1 MFWSKTQQPRKEAQ
15 PAARAQLAISLE
27 PRMLFDGAVAATVAD
42 AAASSAPPPTDTAH
56 SPAADD
62 SAQQASDTTMPPA
75 ATSDQRQ
82 EVVFIDGKV
91 ENQQQLIAGLKPGT
105 EVVVLDSS
113 QDGLQQI
120 ADHLNGRHGID
131 AIHVFSHGEAGK
143 VKLGTLWLGNG
154 NLEGKSE
161 LLAAIGQALTADGDI
176 LLYGCDT
183 GAGSNGATFVQSL
196 AELTMADVA
205 ASNNVTGAASQGGDW
220 QLEVHQGSFE
230 TTVLQASSYEGVLAT
245 IVTESFNTDPTG
257 GAAGALGVTVSW
269 GGKSFDLSGNNGGD
283 LVGMRYQRLSS
294 DEFFAGT
301 LALESSAFNP
311 ASPETFKISPVGGPI
326 AFYGLEVNNSFG
338 VEPITVAGYLNGT
351 LVSSQSVSTG
361 QSVTLDFNG
370 IVVDEV
376 RMIANHF
383 AAFIDNFRFSTELP
397 LAINNATYN
406 ASTGVL
412 SVTGTSMVAGDTIDV
427 SKLTITGQGGS
438 YTLTSANVTASSATA
453 FSITLNAADQLA
465 INGVLNKNG
474 TSAVDAT
481 TFNLSAAANWNVTTA
496 SGADLTGN
504 GIIASNVIA
513 PTITSASYDATTH
526 VLTVTGA
533 NLVKI
538 IGATNDITASKLTI
552 TGEGG
557 ATYTLATSSNVEILS
572 GTSFAITLTGADRA
586 AVESLFNK
594 NGAASTGGASYNLA
608 AADDWNS
615 VITGGNIADLT
626 NVITV
631 ANVPVPVI
639 NSSTYDAATGTL
651 TVSGS
656 GFTQLSGASN
666 DIIASKFTVTGQT
679 GATWTLT
686 DTANVEITSSTSF
699 TLTLSATDRSALQVL
714 LNRNGTSSSG
724 GTTYNLSA
732 MEDWLAGAA
741 SAMVIADLTG
751 NGITVSNANSAPVAT
766 GDSYTLSED
775 NPLAAGSGASVLQND
790 TDANGNPLSA
800 MLVTG
805 PTNGTLTFNSNG
817 TFTYTPN
824 ANYHGSDSFTYRAN
838 DGQANSNI
846 ATVTLTITPSND
858 APTILNPIANQNAS
872 EDAPFNFQFAA
883 NTFVDADVGDSLSY
897 TAQLAGGGDLPGW
910 LSFNGATRTFSGTPV
925 NGDVGTLSIEVI
937 ANDGN
942 GGSVTDTFNIVV
954 ANTNDAPVV
963 TPSGGTSAFTEG
975 GSSVVIDAGL
985 TLSDIDNAT
994 LASASVA
1001 ITGNFASGQ
1010 DVLAFFNDGSSM
1022 GNISASYTAG
1032 SGVLTLTSAGGTATL
1047 AQWQAALRS
1056 VTYSNAS
1063 DAPSPAQRTISFRVN
1078 DGNADSNAASKLLN
1092 VTAVNDAPQISAP
1105 ATLPVTEDQAGAL
1118 TGISFSDADAAAS
1131 SVVATFSVPSGS
1143 LAATSGGGVT
1153 VGGSGSG
1160 SLTLIGSVDNINA
1173 FIAGGNLSFTTAAN
1187 ASSDVTLT
1195 VAINDGGNTGSGGAQ
1210 TDSQTITLQVTAV
1223 NDAPQITAPVSISVT
1238 EDISTALTGISF
1250 ADVDAGGSSLTATFS
1265 VGSGSL
1271 LASDGGGVLVTGSG
1285 SGSLT
1290 LSGSLADL
1298 NAFIAAGQLSFQTA
1312 ANATANVVL
1321 SVSINDGG
1329 NTGNGVALSDSTT
1342 LTLAVTAVNDAPVN
1356 SLPAAQSVDQ
1366 NATLVFSSG
1375 NNNLISIS
1383 DVDAGAG
1390 ILRVTLSASNGLL
1403 SLADTSGLIFSVG
1416 SGTSDAAMTFEG
1428 TLADINAALNGMSFS
1443 PTAGYSGAASL
1454 QISTSDLGLSGSG
1467 SAQLD
1472 SDSLAITVQPINPTI
1487 TSVNVTSADG
1497 SYKVGDIVTVTVAF
1511 DQYVTVDTTGGSP
1524 TLLLE
1529 TGAIDRQASYL
1540 SGSGSNTLSFTY
1552 TVQAGDVSADLNY
1565 QSSAALALNGAT
1577 IRSAA
1582 SLDAQLTLPSM
1593 TGPNSIAGQHAVAID
1608 GITPT
1613 ITSVAVPNN
1622 GTYVAGQH
1630 LDFTVNLSENVTVNT
1645 SNGTPRIA
1653 VTLDTGG
1660 TVYAEYVSGSGS
1672 SALVFRLTVA
1682 SGQIDSNG
1690 ISIGSS
1696 IDANGGILRDAAGND
1711 SVTSLNAV
1719 GITSGVLID
1728 AAAPQVNAISLDAI
1742 SPTNA
1747 SSVTFTVTFSENVSG
1762 VGLGDFSLLTTGSA
1776 NGNLV
1781 LLEQL
1786 SANTYRITV
1795 DSVSGLGNL
1804 GLALAANGSG
1814 IVDANNNALA
1824 VSFST
1829 PGYAV
1834 GTPTLPPSGEPQL
1847 MAYPAVT
1854 APPPTT
1860 PLPPVSEPGMGGSDF
1875 TSPLLPPPLFEVRTI
1890 GGDLPPLGTIFLG
1903 DGSSAPSFI
1912 AQVFGSS
1919 DTGLGGTSGFLGF
1932 GGGDGGVFG
1941 SSTLAGIFSKDVPGV
1956 SEMNVFAGTQW
1967 KQSDLNQGLR
1977 GVFGVPTFGQQLH
1990 DLHEGEQRQ
1999 VRELAQALGQLGSAQ
2014 PQA

>member
-131 AIHVFSHGEAGK
+131 AIHVVSHGEAGK

-183 GAGSNGATFVQSL
+183 GSGSNGVTFIQSL
-196 AELTMADVA
+196 AELTGADVA
-205 ASNNVTGAASQGGDW
+205 ASNNATGAVSQGGDW
-220 QLEVHQGSFE
+220 QLEIHQGSIE
-230 TTVLQASSYEGVLAT
+230 TAVLQASSYEGVLAT
-245 IVTESFNTDPTG
+245 IVTESFNSDPTG
-257 GAAGALGVTVSW
+257 NVDGALGVTVSW
-269 GGKSFDLSGNNGGD
+269 GGKSFDLSGMSGGD
-283 LVGMRYQRLSS
+283 LVGMTYQQYLPGSLGLDS
-294 DEFFAGT
+294 
-301 LALESSAFNP
+301 LANNTGSM
-311 ASPETFKISPVGGPI
+311 ETFKISPVGGPI
-326 AFYGLEVNNSFG
+326 AFYGLDVNNSFG
-338 VEPITVAGYLNGT
+338 GEPITVAGYLGGT
-351 LVSSQSVSTG
+351 LVSSQLVSVGQNSTI
-361 QSVTLDFNG
+361 TFNG

-376 RMIANHF
+376 RMTANHL
-383 AAFIDNFRFSTELP
+383 AASIDNFRFSTELP
-397 LAINNATYN
+397 PEITNAAYN

-427 SKLTITGQGGS
+427 SKLAITGQGGS

-453 FSITLNAADQLA
+453 FSVTLNATDKLA
-465 INGVLNKNG
+465 INGILNKNG
-474 TSAVDAT
+474 TSAVDTT
-481 TFNLSAAANWNVTTA
+481 TFNLSAAANWNATSA
-496 SGADLTGN
+496 SNADLT
-504 GIIASNVIA
+504 SNVITVSNVTA
-513 PTITSASYDATTH
+513 PTITSASYDVTTH

-533 NLVKI
+533 NLVKL

-557 ATYTLATSSNVEILS
+557 ATYTLDTLSNVEILS

-741 SAMVIADLTG
+741 SAVVIADLTG

-942 GGSVTDTFNIVV
+942 GGTITDTFNIVV
-954 ANTNDAPVV
+954 ANTNDAPTVANAI
-963 TPSGGTSAFTEG
+963 PNQ
-975 GSSVVIDAGL
+975 
-985 TLSDIDNAT
+985 NAT
-994 LASASVA
+994 EDAAFNFQFA
-1001 ITGNFASGQ
+1001 GNTFSDE
-1010 DVLAFFNDGSSM
+1010 DV
-1022 GNISASYTAG
+1022 GNTLTYTAQ
-1032 SGVLTLTSAGGTATL
+1032 LAGGGALPAWLSFDAATRTFSGTPGD
-1047 AQWQAALRS
+1047 A
-1056 VTYSNAS
+1056 NAGTMS
-1063 DAPSPAQRTISFRVN
+1063 IDVIAN
-1078 DGNADSNAASKLLN
+1078 DGNGGT
-1092 VTAVNDAPQISAP
+1092 VTDTFNIVVSAVNDAPTITAPGSISIN
-1105 ATLPVTEDQAGAL
+1105 EDASGAL
-1118 TGISFSDADAAAS
+1118 SGISFSDVDAGTGP
-1131 SVVATFSVPSGS
+1131 VTVTLSVPSGS
-1143 LAATSGGGVT
+1143 LAATSASGVT
-1153 VGGSGSG
+1153 VGGTASAMTLSGGIS
-1160 SLTLIGSVDNINA
+1160 DINA
-1173 FIAGGNLSFTTAAN
+1173 FIAASGVRFTTASNATAN
-1187 ASSDVTLT
+1187 VTLT
-1195 VAINDGGNTGSGGAQ
+1195 VDINDGGNTGTGGAL
-1210 TDSQTITLQVTAV
+1210 TDSQTVTLM
-1223 NDAPQITAPVSISVT
+1223 
-1238 EDISTALTGISF
+1238 
-1250 ADVDAGGSSLTATFS
+1250 
-1265 VGSGSL
+1265 
-1271 LASDGGGVLVTGSG
+1271 
-1285 SGSLT
+1285 
-1290 LSGSLADL
+1290 
-1298 NAFIAAGQLSFQTA
+1298 
-1312 ANATANVVL
+1312 
-1321 SVSINDGG
+1321 
-1329 NTGNGVALSDSTT
+1329 
-1342 LTLAVTAVNDAPVN
+1342 VTAVNDAPVN
-1356 SLPAAQSVDQ
+1356 SIPAAQNVNQDA
-1366 NATLVFSSG
+1366 NLVFNSG
-1375 NNNLISIS
+1375 NGNLISIS
-1383 DVDAGAG
+1383 DVDAGANNVE
-1390 ILRVTLSASNGLL
+1390 VTLTASNGLL
-1403 SLADTSGLIFSVG
+1403 TLSGASGLTFTTG
-1416 SGTSDAAMTFEG
+1416 DGNSDASMTFTG
-1428 TLADINAALNGMSFS
+1428 SIADINNALNGLTFS
-1443 PTAGYSGAASL
+1443 PTAGYNGAASL
-1454 QISTSDLGLSGSG
+1454 QITTNDLGNSGSG
-1467 SAQLD
+1467 GGGGVQ
-1472 SDSLAITVQPINPTI
+1472 SDTDTLNITVNSLNPRI
-1487 TSVNVTSADG
+1487 TDVSSSTANGT
-1497 SYKVGDIVTVTVAF
+1497 YKVGDTITITTTFNQA
-1511 DQYVTVDTTGGSP
+1511 VTVDTTGGTP

-1529 TGAIDRQASYL
+1529 TGINDRNATYV
-1540 SGSGSNTLSFTY
+1540 SGSGSNTLTFSY
-1552 TVQAGDVSADLNY
+1552 TVQAGDLSSDLGY
-1565 QSSAALALNGAT
+1565 QSTAALALNGAT
-1577 IRSAA
+1577 IRNVTSN
-1582 SLDAQLTLPSM
+1582 DAVLTLPTM
-1593 TGPNSIAGQHAVAID
+1593 ATAGSLGANKAIVID
-1608 GITPT
+1608 GVAATVS
-1613 ITSVAVPNN
+1613 SVAVPAN
-1622 GTYVAGQH
+1622 GTYVAGQN
-1630 LDFTVNLSENVTVNT
+1630 LDFTVNLSENVTVDT
-1645 SNGTPRIA
+1645 TGGTPRIA
-1653 VTLDTGG
+1653 ITLDTGG
-1660 TVYAEYVSGSGS
+1660 TVYANYLSGSGS

-1682 SGQIDSNG
+1682 NGQMDSNG
-1690 ISIGSS
+1690 ISLGSS
-1696 IDANGGILRDAAGND
+1696 IDANNGTLRDSAGNN
-1711 SVTSLNAV
+1711 STTTLNAV
-1719 GITSGVLID
+1719 GSTTAVLVD
-1728 AAAPQVNAISLDAI
+1728 AVAPQVNAISLDSA
-1742 SPTNA
+1742 SSTNA

-1762 VGLGDFSLLTTGSA
+1762 VDLGDFSLLTTGSA

-1834 GTPTLPPSGEPQL
+1834 GTPTTAPTPPPTPSGDPQL

-1854 APPPTT
+1854 APPPTA
-1860 PLPPVSEPGMGGSDF
+1860 PLPPVSVPGMGASDF
-1875 TSPLLPPPLFEVRTI
+1875 ISPLLPPPLFEVRTI
-1890 GGDLPPLGTIFLG
+1890 GGDLPPLGNIFLG
-1903 DGSSAPSFI
+1903 NGSSAPSFI

-1932 GGGDGGVFG
+1932 GSGDGGVFG
-1941 SSTLAGIFSKDVPGV
+1941 SSTLAGIFSSAVPE
-1956 SEMNVFAGTQW
+1956 SSSLQVFGG
-1967 KQSDLNQGLR
+1967 QSGSDTSQGLR
-1977 GVFGVPTFGQQLH
+1977 GVFGAPTLGQQLH
-1990 DLHEGEQRQ
+1990 ELHDVEQRQ
-1999 VRELAQALGQLGSAQ
+1999 VRELAMALGQMVNTG